1 MQLHSRSRI
10 TGPSSGQATAGFRL
24 CRPKLNPCHS
34 GAALGYQRSKARKAR
49 METSTKVVFEIMS
62 RELENERKRLERIE
76 NKATKYLTIVSIT
89 TTVITALSAQISAAA
104 RVQVISQ
111 SISGFLFAVATA
123 LFLLDIVALMG
134 SIAIRNY
141 PVIEKDFHLK
151 LENYPEDVI
160 YYNMTKTYGRLYKTY
175 YDNNNKKVLW
185 IYLCQW
191 AYVIAL
197 ILSILSL
204 IVK

>member
-1 MQLHSRSRI
+1 
-10 TGPSSGQATAGFRL
+10 
-24 CRPKLNPCHS
+24 
-34 GAALGYQRSKARKAR
+34 
-49 METSTKVVFEIMS
+49 MS

-89 TTVITALSAQISAAA
+89 TTAITALSAQISATA
-104 RVQVISQ
+104 RVQLISQ

-134 SIAIRNY
+134 SIAIQNY

-151 LENYPEDVI
+151 LGNYPEDVI
-160 YYNMTKTYGRLYKTY
+160 YYNMTKIYGRLYKSY

-191 AYVIAL
+191 AYAIAL

>member
-1 MQLHSRSRI
+1 
-10 TGPSSGQATAGFRL
+10 
-24 CRPKLNPCHS
+24 
-34 GAALGYQRSKARKAR
+34 
-49 METSTKVVFEIMS
+49 MS

-141 PVIEKDFHLK
+141 PVIEKNFHLK

>member
-1 MQLHSRSRI
+1 
-10 TGPSSGQATAGFRL
+10 
-24 CRPKLNPCHS
+24 
-34 GAALGYQRSKARKAR
+34 
-49 METSTKVVFEIMS
+49 METSRKVVFEIMS

-89 TTVITALSAQISAAA
+89 TTAITALSAQISATA
-104 RVQVISQ
+104 RVQLISQ

-134 SIAIRNY
+134 SIAIQNY

-151 LENYPEDVI
+151 LGNYPEDVI
-160 YYNMTKTYGRLYKTY
+160 YYNMTKIYGRLYKSY

-191 AYVIAL
+191 AYAIAL